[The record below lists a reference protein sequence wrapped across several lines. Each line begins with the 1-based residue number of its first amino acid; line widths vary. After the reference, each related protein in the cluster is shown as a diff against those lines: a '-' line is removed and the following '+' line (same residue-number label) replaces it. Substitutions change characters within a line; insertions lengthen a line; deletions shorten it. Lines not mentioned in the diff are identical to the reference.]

1 MFCRNCNSKIENTFI
16 DLGHS
21 PPSNAYLTNI
31 DLQKKE
37 LYFPLKIG
45 VCKKCWLVQ
54 TKDFISADELFTKDY
69 AYLSSASKSWL
80 KHCEDFVNYSIKK
93 FNLKT
98 SSLVIEVAA
107 NDGYLLQYYKSK
119 NIKCLGIEPTQYAA
133 DLARSKGIE
142 IIGEFCSLKTAK
154 QISYDKGKADLVIGN
169 NVYAHVPDIKDFTFS
184 LKELIK
190 ENGVISLEFPH
201 LMRLIQEIQ
210 FDTIYHEHF
219 SYLSL
224 TTVNHIFKEAGLR
237 IFEVQE
243 LETHGGSLRIL
254 GSMENSFHKQNPS
267 VEKMLDEEK
276 SFGISNLNTYEN
288 FQEKANNIK
297 NNLIKLLVDLKSKNK
312 KVMAYGAAAKGNTLL
327 NYSGIKKDL
336 VSFVF
341 DKAESKQGKYMPG
354 SHIPILHPEE
364 IINKRPDYLLILPW
378 NISEEIIESLS
389 ELKDIGIK
397 FIIAVPEIK
406 II

>member
-54 TKDFISADELFTKDY
+54 TKDFIAADELFTKDY

-93 FNLKT
+93 FHLKT

-119 NIKCLGIEPTQYAA
+119 NIECLGIEPTQYAA

-142 IIGEFCSLKTAK
+142 IICEFCTLKTAK

-201 LMRLIQEIQ
+201 LMRLIEEIQ

-219 SYLSL
+219 
-224 TTVNHIFKEAGLR
+224 HIFL
-237 IFEVQE
+237 
-243 LETHGGSLRIL
+243 
-254 GSMENSFHKQNPS
+254 
-267 VEKMLDEEK
+267 
-276 SFGISNLNTYEN
+276 
-288 FQEKANNIK
+288 
-297 NNLIKLLVDLKSKNK
+297 
-312 KVMAYGAAAKGNTLL
+312 
-327 NYSGIKKDL
+327 
-336 VSFVF
+336 
-341 DKAESKQGKYMPG
+341 
-354 SHIPILHPEE
+354 
-364 IINKRPDYLLILPW
+364 
-378 NISEEIIESLS
+378 
-389 ELKDIGIK
+389 
-397 FIIAVPEIK
+397 
-406 II
+406 

>member
-21 PPSNAYLTNI
+21 PPSNAYLTTE

-54 TKDFISADELFTKDY
+54 TKDFIKADELFTKDY

-80 KHCEDFVNYSIKK
+80 EHCKNFVNYSIKK
-93 FNLKT
+93 FNLQ
-98 SSLVIEVAA
+98 SSSFVIEVAA

-133 DLARSKGIE
+133 DLAKSKGIE
-142 IIGEFCSLKTAK
+142 IISEFCNLETAK
-154 QISYDKGKADLVIGN
+154 RISNQKGKADLVIGN
-169 NVYAHVPDIKDFTFS
+169 NVYAHVPDIKDFTLS

-190 ENGVISLEFPH
+190 ENGIISLEFPH
-201 LMRLIQEIQ
+201 LMRLIQKIQ

-224 TTVNHIFKEAGLR
+224 TTVNL
-237 IFEVQE
+237 IFEEADLKIFDVQE
-243 LETHGGSLRIL
+243 LVTHGGSLRIL
-254 GSMENSFHKQNPS
+254 ASTKNSFHEKNPS
-267 VEKMLDEEK
+267 VEKMLNDEK
-276 SFGISNLNTYEN
+276 SFGITNLTIYEN
-288 FQEKANNIK
+288 FQEQANKVK
-297 NNLIKLLVDLKSKNK
+297 NNLIKLLVDLKNKNK

-327 NYSGIKKDL
+327 NYAGIKKDL
-336 VSFVF
+336 ISYVF

-354 SHIPILHPEE
+354 SHIPILDPKE
-364 IINKRPDYLLILPW
+364 IFNKNPDYLLILPW
-378 NISEEIIESLS
+378 NISKEIIESLN
-389 ELKDIGIK
+389 ELRETGTK
-397 FIIAVPEIK
+397 FIICIPEIN